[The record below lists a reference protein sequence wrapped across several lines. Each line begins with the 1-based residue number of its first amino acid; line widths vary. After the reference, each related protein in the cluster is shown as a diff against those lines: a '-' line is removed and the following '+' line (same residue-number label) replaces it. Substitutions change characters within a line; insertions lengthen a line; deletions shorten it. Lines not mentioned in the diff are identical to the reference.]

1 MRNGKEE
8 KDQCIREVYSRY
20 RDELCHYLVRQ
31 YTLDLAEAEDVVQ
44 AVFTRVAETNIVL
57 TLDNPRAFLYKMAAN
72 TCIDHK
78 RRDKVRAN
86 YQTQVVESDEER
98 EFDYADP
105 AREVEAG
112 QQLRCVTD
120 ALRTMPEKR
129 RRLLLMNRLDGL
141 SYAEIAR
148 REKLSE
154 TVVRKHVFKALADC
168 QKALQNQPKPN

>member
-1 MRNGKEE
+1 MSIGTEE
-8 KDQCIREVYSRY
+8 KDQRIREVYSRY
-20 RDELCHYLVRQ
+20 RDELCHYLARH
-31 YTLDLAEAEDVVQ
+31 YRLDPAEAEDVVQ

-72 TCIDHK
+72 TCIDLK
-78 RRDKVRAN
+78 RRDKVRAS

-98 EFDYADP
+98 EFDHTDP
-105 AREVEAG
+105 AREVEAD

-129 RRLLLMNRLDGL
+129 RRMLLMNRLDGL

-148 REKLSE
+148 REQLSE
-154 TVVRKHVFKALADC
+154 TVVRKHIFKALADC
-168 QKALQNQPKPN
+168 QKALENQPKHN